1 MPSSPCEPGCSVPPP
16 PLPMPLGDPGSG
28 HAHLHTCVSMGTP
41 LCLHPGLPWSGTA
54 FGIFFLW
61 VCVGGEGVMEGT
73 AAPELEVWLSPSSPG
88 PLGPCPLRR
97 DGLPP
102 CGIPLPSFF
111 HIWEGRDQPPR
122 QAPSASPSLACLSPW
137 GAWQA
142 QHFRRSWGK
151 GSPPR
156 SHISLCSRTG
166 SGGHAAPDCSR
177 LQGEGTEPAGG
188 TCGSRD
194 RQQTRQ
200 CTPATLGGPYP
211 LPLRHGPEEQNC
223 SHT

>member
-1 MPSSPCEPGCSVPPP
+1 MQCASPSPAHAPGRPRQWPRPPAHLRLHGNTTVFAPRP
-16 PLPMPLGDPGSG
+16 PLVRNSFWYLLSLG
-28 HAHLHTCVSMGTP
+28 V
-41 LCLHPGLPWSGTA
+41 W
-54 FGIFFLW
+54 
-61 VCVGGEGVMEGT
+61 GGEGVMEGT

-88 PLGPCPLRR
+88 PLGPCPPRR